1 MVARVLEVCRGI
13 EKRRGPRK
21 RRGERVEHEGGGLV
35 VGTSLFALPRLVS
48 LTRPL
53 RAPLSV
59 RRILSAEGNHL
70 LVTLPTPHPTIGT
83 LRPAAGSI
91 DGERTKNQETTPRG
105 GEGFD
110 REGACTKYE
119 N

>member
-1 MVARVLEVCRGI
+1 MWTF
-13 EKRRGPRK
+13 P
-21 RRGERVEHEGGGLV
+21 RGERVEHDGGGLV
-35 VGTSLFALPRLVS
+35 VGTRIGHIPVWTSLFALPRLVS
-48 LTRPL
+48 LTRPV